1 MAKGTAIVIKA
12 EARDGEFSTDADL
25 AVKAVNAKYE
35 AQMRSQQGWY
45 GIAVVNLEGNEE
57 RKLASSTIL
66 VKVTA
71 KGCDVFSFAGSVA
84 NTVKVTTGKFKPA

>member
-12 EARDGEFSTDADL
+12 EARDGKFATDADL
-25 AVKAVNAKYE
+25 AVKAVNDKYE

-45 GIAVVNLEGNEE
+45 GIAVVNLLGDEARALE
-57 RKLASSTIL
+57 ASTVL

-71 KGCDVFSFAGSVA
+71 KGADVFAFAGSVA
-84 NTVKVTTGKFKPA
+84 NTVKVTTGKFKSV